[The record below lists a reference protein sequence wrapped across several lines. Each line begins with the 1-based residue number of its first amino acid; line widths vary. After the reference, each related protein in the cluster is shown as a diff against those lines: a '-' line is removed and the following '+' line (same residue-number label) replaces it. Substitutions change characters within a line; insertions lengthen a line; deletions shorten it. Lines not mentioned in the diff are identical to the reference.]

1 MSPEQFAEI
10 SENVR
15 YIRDR
20 VDTHSSQIAD
30 VRVAVGRM
38 EERAGFIGALT
49 GVIGGLLAGIGL
61 HLKGR

>member
-1 MSPEQFAEI
+1 MSPEQFAEL

-20 VDTHSSQIAD
+20 IDVHSSQIAD
-30 VRVAVGRM
+30 VRVAVGKM
-38 EERAGFIGALT
+38 EERAGWIGAFT
-49 GVIGGLLAGIGL
+49 GLVGGLLAGVGL